1 MYCAQDSSANSIP
14 TPRRNSTF
22 AALVVYHPKRSTRID
37 WTAAA
42 LISAALFAG
51 LNITDKVIMTTLGLR
66 ARAFLLFIGFQTLTT
81 FAVIAVVNQYPS
93 LPFEIWLK
101 GIGVGIFWGFGAW
114 LILWSLSRDEVSRV
128 TPISQSYPL
137 LTVIFAV
144 VLLGEPLSALESAAV
159 VLTALGAVLA
169 ALKFSGG
176 SQPITLSGTF
186 GYLLIAVLM
195 LAGGQ
200 TLLKT
205 ITDDVS
211 FWHALG
217 LRGAGMAIVLLP
229 MNFRGEI
236 ASELLGFVRKPRALV
251 ALTIDVG
258 LATAALALLTFAIAT
273 GPLSLTS
280 AISGSTPLVV
290 FFATVLLAKKFP
302 QLLGE
307 TLTARLITQK
317 LIAAM
322 LVVTGL
328 TIIALA

>member
-1 MYCAQDSSANSIP
+1 M
-14 TPRRNSTF
+14 
-22 AALVVYHPKRSTRID
+22 L
-37 WTAAA
+37 
-42 LISAALFAG
+42 SAALFAG

-66 ARAFLLFIGFQTLTT
+66 SRAFLLFIGFQTLTT
-81 FAVIAVVNQYPS
+81 FVVIGVVNQYPS
-93 LPFEIWLK
+93 LPAEIWLK

-137 LTVIFAV
+137 ITVVFAV
-144 VLLGEPLSALESAAV
+144 VLLGESLSVLESVAV
-159 VLTALGAVLA
+159 VLAATGAIIA
-169 ALKFSGG
+169 ALKFSRGT
-176 SQPITLSGTF
+176 QPIGLSGTF
-186 GYLLIAVLM
+186 GYLLIAVFL
-195 LAGGQ
+195 LASGQ

-217 LRGAGMAIVLLP
+217 LRGAGMAVVLLP
-229 MNFRGEI
+229 MNLRGDI
-236 ASELLGFVRKPRALV
+236 ASELIRFVRRPRAIV
-251 ALTIDVG
+251 ALAIDVG

-280 AISGSTPLVV
+280 AITGSTPLVV
-290 FFATVLLAKKFP
+290 FFAAVLLGKKFP

-307 TLTARLITQK
+307 TLSSRLMIQK
-317 LIAAM
+317 LAAAI